1 MLLTIKSWIKAHP
14 YCLLLSYWIFYLIY
28 FELLEHFAVP
38 KYMIKSPL
46 DDLIPFMEI
55 FVIPYFLWFPLLVI
69 PMAYFLFHAKKE
81 FQDLCFF
88 MFTGMTFCLLVYTFF
103 PNGLQLR
110 VEITRNNLC
119 AEIVSMLQ
127 SIDTP
132 TNVCPSIHVSSTVA
146 ICIVVWKYQNFKH
159 PMWIKGST
167 MIISIL
173 IILSTMLIKQHSIID
188 AVAGI
193 LLSAILYY
201 VTYHCDW
208 RRLFSHTILKKAVA

>member
-1 MLLTIKSWIKAHP
+1 MLLMIKTWIKEHP

-38 KYMIKSPL
+38 NYMIKSSL

-55 FVIPYFLWFPLLVI
+55 FVIPYFLWFPLLVL

-81 FQDLCFF
+81 FQNLCFF

-110 VEITRNNLC
+110 VEITRDNLC
-119 AEIVSMLQ
+119 ADIVRMLQ

-159 PMWIKGST
+159 PVWIKGST
-167 MIISIL
+167 IIVSIL

-188 AVAGI
+188 AAAGI
-193 LLSAILYY
+193 LLSAVLYV
-201 VTYHCDW
+201 VTYHYDW
-208 RRLFSHTILKKAVA
+208 RRLFSRTILKKAVE